1 MSLAWGTLY
10 FWKENCF
17 QKEMTDTM
25 LSKQSGEGD
34 DPEERNV
41 KFCPTI
47 FIPFLLPYAII
58 RRDKRNRYGVLPQK
72 RGIFRDGRKNMS
84 QARGK

>member
-47 FIPFLLPYAII
+47 FIPFFVTICYHK
-58 RRDKRNRYGVLPQK
+58 KRQK
-72 RGIFRDGRKNMS
+72 KPVWCASAKKRHIP
-84 QARGK
+84 